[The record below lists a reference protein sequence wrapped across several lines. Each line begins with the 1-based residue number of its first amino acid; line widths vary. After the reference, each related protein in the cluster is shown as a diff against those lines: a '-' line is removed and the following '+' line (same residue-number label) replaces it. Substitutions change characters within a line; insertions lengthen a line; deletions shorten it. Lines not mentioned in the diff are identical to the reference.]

1 LPDKFALN
9 IVKMILGDRLV
20 AIVDLYES
28 GFTVTQKQFRCK
40 YSLYKD
46 LCKNED
52 IVRQPPCDVLRASYK
67 DFTDMNGI
75 QQFLD
80 IELMDNDIIIWRCN
94 SESPESSK
102 FLAGLKERYK
112 QKDITN
118 IRKILEL

>member
-1 LPDKFALN
+1 
-9 IVKMILGDRLV
+9 
-20 AIVDLYES
+20 
-28 GFTVTQKQFRCK
+28 
-40 YSLYKD
+40 
-46 LCKNED
+46 
-52 IVRQPPCDVLRASYK
+52 
-67 DFTDMNGI
+67 MNGI